1 MEARKPELLAPAGDW
16 DCLKAAVTA
25 GADAVYFGLPAFNA
39 RLRAENFTERD
50 LPEVMDF
57 LHARRRRGYLT
68 MNVLVFPS
76 ELLEAERLLRLA
88 AASAVDALIIQDLGL
103 VRLAQAVCPE
113 VELHASTQMTL
124 TSPEGVAFARRQG
137 LHLAVLARELS
148 LRELAKFPAATD
160 PAGLPLE
167 VFVHG
172 ALCVAY
178 SGQCLT
184 SEVLGRRSANRGE
197 CAQACRL
204 PYSLEVDG
212 QSRDLGDR
220 AYLLSPQDLAAVD
233 EIPELIRLGL
243 HSFKIEGRLKSPDYI
258 TAVTSVYRKAI
269 DQALANQPAPASSED
284 RYRLEM
290 TFSRGLSSGWFHGV
304 DHQRLVHARF
314 GKKRGPLAGRI
325 ARTGPDWVEL
335 EEKLVALSPGDG
347 VVIDRGTDTENEP
360 GGFLFGVE
368 GNRLLFRRGSLP
380 AGTAK
385 PGDRIWKT
393 KDPQL
398 EKLLRTERS
407 KEAPAVTTPLD
418 LKICGRGGQ
427 PLQVEGRSSGRK
439 ATVSSSVSL
448 SPAKNRPLTEESLKE
463 QFGRLGGTPFH
474 LGDLSLDLPEPVIL
488 PVSELNRL
496 RRDLVSRFIPPSGPS
511 HFPKIVGQSKEPL
524 LPKLLAPITAQRTF
538 RHSAKSR
545 NVAAEVKIS
554 VLCRDPVQAVALL
567 AGEPD
572 LLYLDFEDLRR
583 FGPTVDAIRKK
594 SKAHI
599 YLATPRIQKA
609 GETGFFRLI
618 ENAKPDGILIR
629 NLGGL
634 DYFRSLKLPMVGD
647 FSLNIANPL
656 SAGLF
661 KTEGLQWLTPS
672 YDLDIGQVLELLR
685 IAPPEWFEL
694 TLHQHIPMFHMEHC
708 VFAAFLSHG
717 KDHLTCG
724 RPCDRHRISVRDR
737 VGESHPIRADVGC
750 RNTVFNSRPQSG
762 VSHLQNLTDAGLRRF
777 RIELLNET
785 PEEAVRLLHAYREAI
800 SGRSDPRRL
809 AKALGA
815 RDQLGVLSSR

>member
-1 MEARKPELLAPAGDW
+1 MELVKPELLAPAGDW

-39 RLRAENFTERD
+39 RLRAENFTEQD
-50 LPEVMDF
+50 LPEVMEY
-57 LHARRRRGYLT
+57 LHARGRRGYLT
-68 MNVLVFPS
+68 MNVLIFPS
-76 ELLEAERLLRLA
+76 ELSEAERLLRLA
-88 AASAVDALIIQDLGL
+88 AESKVDALIVQDLGL
-103 VRLAQAVCPE
+103 VRLAQAVCPGI
-113 VELHASTQMTL
+113 ELHASTQMTL

-148 LRELAKFPAATD
+148 LRELAKFPAASE

-212 QSRDLGDR
+212 QTKDLGDR
-220 AYLLSPQDLAAVD
+220 SYLLSPQDLAAVD

-243 HSFKIEGRLKSPDYI
+243 RSFKIEGRLKAPDYL
-258 TAVTSVYRKAI
+258 TAVTTVYRKAI
-269 DQALANQPAPASSED
+269 DRALANQPAAVSPED

-290 TFSRGLSSGWFHGV
+290 TFSRGLFPGWFHGV
-304 DHQRLVHARF
+304 DHQQLVHARF

-380 AGTAK
+380 ANTAK
-385 PGDRIWKT
+385 PGDRVWKT

-398 EKLLRTERS
+398 EKQLRAERS
-407 KEAPAVTTPLD
+407 KEISATTVALD
-418 LKICGRGGQ
+418 LKISGRSGQ
-427 PLQVEGRSSGRK
+427 PLRVEGKSDGQ
-439 ATVSSSVSL
+439 TTILSSSIPL
-448 SPAKNRPLTEESLKE
+448 SSAKNRPLTAESLRQ
-463 QFGRLGGTPFH
+463 QFGRLGGTPFY
-474 LGDLSLDLPEPVIL
+474 LNQVSLDLPEPVIL

-496 RRDLVSRFIPPSGPS
+496 RRDLVSRLTSANPTRKHSMECLP
-511 HFPKIVGQSKEPL
+511 VREPQ
-524 LPKLLAPITAQRTF
+524 LPRLLAPIIAQRAL
-538 RHSAKSR
+538 RHFATSR
-545 NVAAEVKIS
+545 NAATDAKIS
-554 VLCRDPVQAVALL
+554 VLCRDPAQAEALL
-567 AGEPD
+567 AEKPD
-572 LLYLDFEDLRR
+572 LIYLDFEDLRR
-583 FGPTVDAIRKK
+583 FGPAVETIRHK
-594 SKAHI
+594 SSVPI

-618 ENAKPDGILIR
+618 ENAKPDGVLIR

-634 DYFRSLKLPMVGD
+634 DYFRSAKLPMVGD
-647 FSLNIANPL
+647 FSLNVANPL
-656 SAGLF
+656 SADVF
-661 KTEGLQWLTPS
+661 MAEGLQWLTPS
-672 YDLDIGQVLELLR
+672 YDLDIGQILELLR
-685 IAPPEWFEL
+685 MAPPAWFEL

-708 VFAAFLSHG
+708 VFAAFLSQG

-724 RPCDRHRISVRDR
+724 RPCDRHRIAVRDR
-737 VGESHPIRADVGC
+737 VGEAHPIRADVGC
-750 RNTVFNSRPQSG
+750 RNTVFNARPQSG
-762 VSHLQNLTDAGLRRF
+762 VSHLPDLLATGLHRF
-777 RIELLNET
+777 RIELLDES
-785 PEEAVRLLHAYREAI
+785 PDEAIRLYRAYREALE
-800 SGRSDPRRL
+800 GRSDPRRL
-809 AKALGA
+809 AKTLGA
-815 RDQLGVLSSR
+815 RDQLGVLASR

>member
-1 MEARKPELLAPAGDW
+1 MDPSKPELLAPAGDW

-39 RLRAENFTERD
+39 RLRAENFTEQD
-50 LPEVMDF
+50 LPKVMDY
-57 LHARRRRGYLT
+57 LHARGRRGYLT
-68 MNVLVFPS
+68 MNVLIFPS
-76 ELLEAERLLRLA
+76 ELPEAERLLRLVDQTG
-88 AASAVDALIIQDLGL
+88 VDALIIQDLGL
-103 VRLAQAVCPE
+103 VRLAKAVCPN
-113 VELHASTQMTL
+113 VALHASTQMTL
-124 TSPEGVAFARRQG
+124 TSPEGIAFARRQG

-148 LRELAKFPAATD
+148 LRELAKFPTATD
-160 PAGLPLE
+160 PTGLPLE

-212 QSRDLGDR
+212 QPRDLGDR
-220 AYLLSPQDLAAVD
+220 SYLLSPQDLAAVD

-243 HSFKIEGRLKSPDYI
+243 RSFKIEGRLKSPDYL

-269 DQALANQPAPASSED
+269 DRALADQPTPASAEE

-290 TFSRGLSSGWFHGV
+290 TFSRGLFSGWFHGV
-304 DHQRLVHARF
+304 DHQQLVHARF

-335 EEKLVALSPGDG
+335 EKSLITLRPGDG

-380 AGTAK
+380 ADTAK
-385 PGDRIWKT
+385 PGDRVWKT

-398 EKLLRTERS
+398 EKQLRAERS
-407 KEAPAVTTPLD
+407 KETSATTAALD
-418 LKICGRGGQ
+418 LKISGRSGQ
-427 PLQVEGRSSGRK
+427 PLQVEGRSDGQM
-439 ATVSSSVSL
+439 TTLSSSIPL
-448 SPAKNRPLTEESLKE
+448 SMAKNRPLTAEGLRE
-463 QFGRLGGTPFH
+463 QFGRLGGTSFY
-474 LGDLSLDLPEPVIL
+474 LDQLFLDLPEPVIL

-496 RRDLVSRFIPPSGPS
+496 RRDLVSRLTFANPTGKHSMECLP
-511 HFPKIVGQSKEPL
+511 VREPQL
-524 LPKLLAPITAQRTF
+524 SKLLAPIIAQKTL
-538 RHSAKSR
+538 RHFAKSR
-545 NVAAEVKIS
+545 NAAADVKIS
-554 VLCRDPVQAVALL
+554 VLCRDPAQAAALL
-567 AGEPD
+567 SENPD
-572 LLYLDFEDLRR
+572 LLYLDFEDPRR
-583 FGPTVDAIRKK
+583 FGPTVETIRQK
-594 SKAHI
+594 SKVPL
-599 YLATPRIQKA
+599 YLTTPRIQKA

-618 ENAKPDGILIR
+618 ENAKPDGVLIR

-634 DYFRSLKLPMVGD
+634 DYFRSAKLPMVGD

-656 SAGLF
+656 SADVF
-661 KTEGLQWLTPS
+661 MAEGLQWLTPS
-672 YDLDIGQVLELLR
+672 YDLDIGQILELLR
-685 IAPPEWFEL
+685 MAPPPWFEL

-708 VFAAFLSHG
+708 VFAAFLSQG

-724 RPCDRHRISVRDR
+724 RPCDRHRIAVRDR
-737 VGESHPIRADVGC
+737 VGEAHPIRADVGC
-750 RNTVFNSRPQSG
+750 RNTVFNARPQSG
-762 VSHLQNLTDAGLRRF
+762 VSHLPELLAAGLRRF
-777 RIELLNET
+777 RIELLDESPDET
-785 PEEAVRLLHAYREAI
+785 IRVYRAYREALE
-800 SGRSDPRRL
+800 GRSDPRRL
-809 AKALGA
+809 AKTVGA
-815 RDQLGVLSSR
+815 RDQLGVLASR

>member
-1 MEARKPELLAPAGDW
+1 MSPQPELLAPAGDW

-39 RLRAENFTERD
+39 RLRAENFTEED
-50 LPEVMDF
+50 LPQVMEY
-57 LHARRRRGYLT
+57 LHARGRRGYLT
-68 MNVLVFPS
+68 MNVLIFPS
-76 ELLEAERLLRLA
+76 ELAEAERLLRLVA
-88 AASAVDALIIQDLGL
+88 QAKVDALIVQDLGL
-103 VRLAQAVCPE
+103 VRLAKAACP
-113 VELHASTQMTL
+113 VIELHASTQMTL
-124 TSPEGVAFARRQG
+124 TSPEGIAFARRQG

-160 PAGLPLE
+160 PSGLPLE

-212 QSRDLGDR
+212 QTRDLGDR
-220 AYLLSPQDLAAVD
+220 SYLLSPQDLAAVD

-243 HSFKIEGRLKSPDYI
+243 RSFKIEGRLKSPDYI

-269 DQALANQPAPASSED
+269 DRALAAQPAPTSPED

-290 TFSRGLSSGWFHGV
+290 TFSRGLFSGWLHGV
-304 DHQRLVHARF
+304 DHQQLVHARF

-335 EEKLVALSPGDG
+335 EESMVALRPGDG
-347 VVIDRGTDTENEP
+347 VVIDRGTDTEKEP

-380 AGTAK
+380 ADTAK
-385 PGDRIWKT
+385 PGDRVWKT

-398 EKLLRTERS
+398 EKQLKAERS
-407 KEAPAVTTPLD
+407 KEIPAATTALD
-418 LKICGRGGQ
+418 LQISGRIGQ
-427 PLQVEGRSSGRK
+427 PLKIQAKVGNQMEAIRSSI
-439 ATVSSSVSL
+439 AL
-448 SPAKNRPLTEESLKE
+448 AAAKNRPLTEDSLRE
-463 QFGRLGGTPFH
+463 QLGRLGGTTFH
-474 LGDLSLDLPEPVIL
+474 LGQLNLDLPDPVIL

-496 RRDLVSRFIPPSGPS
+496 RRDLVSRLSS
-511 HFPKIVGQSKEPL
+511 AASTRKQSMDCLSVAGAL
-524 LPKLLAPITAQRTF
+524 LPSLLAPIAAQR
-538 RHSAKSR
+538 SAGE
-545 NVAAEVKIS
+545 AVKLS
-554 VLCRDPVQAVALL
+554 VLCRDPAQAEGLL
-567 AGEPD
+567 AESPD

-583 FGPTVDAIRKK
+583 FAPTVEVIRRN
-594 SKAHI
+594 SKVPVF
-599 YLATPRIQKA
+599 LATPRIQKA

-618 ENAKPDGILIR
+618 ENAKPDGVLIR

-634 DYFRSLKLPMVGD
+634 DHFRSLQLPMIGD
-647 FSLNIANPL
+647 FSLNVANPL
-656 SAGLF
+656 SADLF
-661 KTEGLQWLTPS
+661 ISEGLCHLTPS
-672 YDLDIGQVLELLR
+672 YDLDIGQILELLR
-685 IAPPEWFEL
+685 TAPPEWFEL

-708 VFAAFLSHG
+708 VFAAFLSQG

-724 RPCDRHRISVRDR
+724 RPCDRHRIAVRDR
-737 VGESHPIRADVGC
+737 VGEAHPIRADVGC
-750 RNTVFNSRPQSG
+750 RNTVFNARPQSG
-762 VSHLQNLTDAGLRRF
+762 VSHLPGLLEAGLRKF
-777 RIELLNET
+777 RIELLDES
-785 PEEAVRLLHAYREAI
+785 PEESIRLLRAYRDALH
-800 SGRSDPRRL
+800 GHSDPRRL
-809 AKALGA
+809 AKTLHA
-815 RDQLGVLSSR
+815 RDQLGVISS